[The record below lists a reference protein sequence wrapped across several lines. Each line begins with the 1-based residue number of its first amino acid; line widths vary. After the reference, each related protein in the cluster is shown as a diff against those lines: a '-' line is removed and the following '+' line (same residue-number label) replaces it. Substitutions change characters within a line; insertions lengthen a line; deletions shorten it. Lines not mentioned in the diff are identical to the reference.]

1 MKRMMMKLFVSV
13 VSIVMVGGSLLVG
26 SAAAMSVDVITLG
39 PDASKAREFFLD
51 AQPVADN
58 FLNMGVFTVITTGEV
73 EELSVE
79 LSLGS
84 GLDLDFGERVTF
96 SLVGIGL
103 SAAQTPFFYESGE
116 SPFSVAV
123 DIPVGE
129 GMALVPLAVFIS
141 GLYGTF
147 EPVIPFEIK

>member
-1 MKRMMMKLFVSV
+1 
-13 VSIVMVGGSLLVG
+13 
-26 SAAAMSVDVITLG
+26 
-39 PDASKAREFFLD
+39 
-51 AQPVADN
+51 
-58 FLNMGVFTVITTGEV
+58 TVITTGEV

-103 SAAQTPFFYESGE
+103 SAAQMPFFYESGE

-123 DIPVGE
+123 NIPVGE
-129 GMALVPLAVFIS
+129 GTALVPLTVFIS

-147 EPVIPFEIK
+147 EPVIPFEIKFSTEAPAEEADDDHDEDHEDDDHDDDDHEDEDDHEEDDDDHDH